1 MVDRLIDSRSLEFG
15 DVFVDDF
22 GAGEV
27 EEFQMINPQDGVG
40 DCRPAYRKWLLG
52 LVLVHCM
59 GVLAEPLFFFSRSD
73 FQAGP
78 EFFGLRRSM
87 APYVDWMYLDHG
99 YFFFAPNPGPSHLV
113 AIQSKVPEPPRA
125 SSLRG
130 DAIVFPN
137 RNEHWPRL
145 LYHRYFMLSEF
156 YNNSFA
162 PTALSQ
168 QDKSDR
174 MFVERWESDRR
185 FYEVLQRSIS
195 KSAFVGKRAMQ
206 GADGL
211 GVELLR
217 LERPLPGPEEILK
230 GVRRLGDSRELIVLP
245 EGPEPAVEPLGAGV
259 P

>member
-1 MVDRLIDSRSLEFG
+1 
-15 DVFVDDF
+15 
-22 GAGEV
+22 
-27 EEFQMINPQDGVG
+27 MINPQDGVG
-40 DCRPAYRKWLLG
+40 GCKPAYRKWLLG

-185 FYEVLQRSIS
+185 FYEMLQRSIS

-217 LERPLPGPEEILK
+217 LERPSPGPEEILK
-230 GVRRLGDSRELIVLP
+230 GLRRLGDSRELIVLP
-245 EGPEPAVEPLGAGV
+245 EGPEPAVETLGAGV